1 MRTVNRIASALLAL
15 VLIAGGLLVV
25 VQTVSALVDR
35 PWPIPTD
42 WRRELGDV
50 ALSERRVLAIC
61 IAIGVVGLIVL
72 IAELMP
78 RRQARLPATMN
89 GTTWWVSRRSAE
101 RRSAN
106 AAAVGGSVAHPRAD
120 VSGNA
125 QRWRVRVRAE
135 APPHRYEAVERSVR
149 EELRALGAPDE
160 ITVAT
165 SLKQKGRVA

>member
-25 VQTVSALVDR
+25 YTVSALVDR
-35 PWPIPTD
+35 PWPIPTN

-50 ALSERRVLAIC
+50 AVSDRRVLAIC
-61 IAIGVVGLIVL
+61 IAIAVVGLVVL
-72 IAELMP
+72 IAELIP
-78 RRQARLPATMN
+78 RRQARLPAAMN

-101 RRSAN
+101 RRSAH
-106 AAAVGGSVAHPRAD
+106 AAAVGGGVAHPRAD
-120 VSGNA
+120 LSGNA
-125 QRWRVRVRAE
+125 ERWRIRVRAE

-160 ITVAT
+160 VTVAT
-165 SLKQKGRVA
+165 SLKQRGRVA

>member
-1 MRTVNRIASALLAL
+1 MRTVNRIASAMLAL

-35 PWPIPTD
+35 PWPIPTN

-50 ALSERRVLAIC
+50 ALSDRRVLAIC
-61 IAIGVVGLIVL
+61 IAIAVVGLVVL

-78 RRQARLPATMN
+78 RRQARLPAVMN

-101 RRSAN
+101 RRSAH
-106 AAAVGGSVAHPRAD
+106 AAAVGGVAHPRAD
-120 VSGNA
+120 LSGNA
-125 QRWRVRVRAE
+125 KRWRIRVRAE

-160 ITVAT
+160 VTVAT
-165 SLKQKGRVA
+165 SLKQRGRVA